1 MVAAILFKNDTTAIK
16 NPRHM
21 KKKMFLLFIRRNIL
35 KLNWEVTE
43 E

>member
-1 MVAAILFKNDTTAIK
+1 MVAIILFKKDTTAIK

-21 KKKMFLLFIRRNIL
+21 KKSVFIIYLPIHIKVNQQ
-35 KLNWEVTE
+35 VTE

>member
-1 MVAAILFKNDTTAIK
+1 MVATILFKNDTTAIK

-21 KKKMFLLFIRRNIL
+21 KKMFLLFICRKIL

>member
-21 KKKMFLLFIRRNIL
+21 KKKCFYYLFA
-35 KLNWEVTE
+35 ETY
-43 E
+43 